1 MLESE
6 LVQQIMRWDM
16 AVLRESPWY
25 QEIVNEGIK
34 KEILNSIELG
44 LELKFGA
51 SGLEI
56 LPEISQITDLDVL
69 KQIRQALRSVES
81 LEELRHIYQ

>member
-1 MLESE
+1 
-6 LVQQIMRWDM
+6 M
-16 AVLRESPWY
+16 AVLRESPRY

-44 LELKFGA
+44 LELKFGGT
-51 SGLEI
+51 GLEI

-69 KQIRQALRSVES
+69 KQIRQALRSIKS